1 MNTVSNFQTRMTLSS
16 YGERLWEDTALPH
29 HVCHC
34 TGKRIERKME
44 VLTANSHSFQ
54 RYDEFCPSLPV
65 GCSQI
70 QDMGG
75 AEGKAAYIGRS
86 VTISRCTS
94 KG

>member
-1 MNTVSNFQTRMTLSS
+1 MVKGCGKTQLCHTMCVIAQVSASS
-16 YGERLWEDTALPH
+16 G
-29 HVCHC
+29 
-34 TGKRIERKME
+34 KME

-54 RYDEFCPSLPV
+54 RYDEFCPPLPV
-65 GCSQI
+65 VCSQI

-86 VTISRCTS
+86 GTISRCTS